1 MYFQDINQA
10 AAIQPMNHTQVW
22 AIPGIG
28 TAGATPGFAGGYGGV
43 TQGQSRMV
51 PVANRFD
58 RVRQGYRRNSWGK
71 RKRPA
76 PAPGFPKT
84 CEICNVTLDRQ
95 YAFDSHQNG
104 KRHIKNLRKKELA
117 DELKKER
124 EENDG
129 KKNSKTKTEEE
140 KYLSVSPVTAN
151 RMCTL
156 CDVEFTSSIIEQSH
170 MKGRRHIHNVRN
182 SLRGGRIVK
191 SQKKAVVDLGMC
203 AVCDVR
209 YTSAVMKKTHLAGKK
224 HAKTCKIRGVP
235 VIPPGEE
242 PTIIGPPS
250 KKQKIIAWT
259 PPRSAPQPVWGE
271 SEPFKILEKQAEE
284 AYENYARIAVT
295 NPSEG
300 QAMYMKYQALYK
312 AYEVAYKEFTDKQG
326 APTI

>member
-1 MYFQDINQA
+1 MYFQDMNQA
-10 AAIQPMNHTQVW
+10 AGVQPMNHAQMW

-28 TAGATPGFAGGYGGV
+28 TAATPGFAGGYGAT
-43 TQGQSRMV
+43 TQGQSRLV
-51 PVANRFD
+51 PVANNMRT
-58 RVRQGYRRNSWGK
+58 GYGRNHWGK
-71 RKRPA
+71 RKRPR

-95 YAFDSHQNG
+95 YAFDSHNNG
-104 KRHIKNLRKKELA
+104 KRHLKNLRKKELA

-124 EENDG
+124 EEKDS
-129 KKNSKTKTEEE
+129 KKGSTSKTAEE
-140 KYLSVSPVTAN
+140 KYLSISPLTAN
-151 RMCTL
+151 KMCTL
-156 CDVEFTSSIIEQSH
+156 CNVEFTSSIIEQSH
-170 MKGRRHIHNVRN
+170 MKGRRHIQNVRN

-209 YTSAVMKKTHLAGKK
+209 YTSTVMKKTHLAGKK
-224 HAKTCKIRGVP
+224 HAKTCKNKGVP
-235 VIPPGEE
+235 LIPPGEE
-242 PTIIGPPS
+242 PTIIGPPT
-250 KKQKIIAWT
+250 KKQKIISWT
-259 PPRSAPQPVWGE
+259 PPRSAPRPVWGE
-271 SEPFKILEKQAEE
+271 SEPYKILETQAEE